1 MRETNTKQ
9 ERNWKVIGAFNA
21 VVNGTTFQRNIG
33 LLKTSAN
40 VEDAGVG
47 RALSIVRYSSLIP

>member
-33 LLKTSAN
+33 LLKTAN
-40 VEDAGVG
+40 VEDTWVG